1 MSSSLKARHTA
12 RYAALGRLLL
22 KHRGAPLGDAGAPP
36 DLDLDGYAPDGS
48 GATEDDAR
56 QLVDELVRMGPTF
69 IKLGQ
74 LLSTRS
80 DLLPPVYLDALS
92 RLRDDVEP
100 LERGVAEQV
109 IEDELGVRIS
119 RAFGSFDPD
128 PIGSASLG
136 QVHRATLRDG
146 RPVAVKVQRP
156 GIRRRALEDIEV
168 ISELA
173 EFVDQHS
180 DKAARMGFGS
190 MVEEFRRSL
199 LDELDYRRE
208 AANLTLFGTI
218 LADFDRIVVPQP
230 VDDYTTSRVLTME
243 YVDGRSIASLSPI
256 GRAELDCEDLADQLI
271 GAYLQQVLVHGVF
284 HADPHPGNVL
294 LTRDHRLALID
305 LGMVARL
312 SPESE
317 EQLLR
322 LLLGISSGDASAAAD
337 ALERLGDRL
346 DGYDPDELRS
356 RVTDLLLRYGTATVG
371 QLPAGR
377 SLTELAMA
385 ASSCGLRP
393 GAELTMLAKSLL
405 NLDHVARALDPDIR
419 IGEIIEFHATAV
431 MRHRM
436 VDKARPARVMRSAL
450 DAAAF
455 AEQLPNRLNKV
466 LEALSEGRL
475 HLHLEGLDEGA
486 VIRGAQKMA
495 NRFVAGLMIASFVV
509 AAALF
514 SSAPRA
520 ATVWGYPVLTV
531 VFLALAA
538 LTAGWVGI
546 GMLRRDLPQR
556 HNGRR

>member
-22 KHRGAPLGDAGAPP
+22 KHRGAPLGEAGAPP
-36 DLDLDGYAPDGS
+36 DLDLDGYAPDES

-92 RLRDDVEP
+92 HLRDDVEP